1 MVLVTRLV
9 LIVWAFAINFTT
21 ITANPPPCVAPSS
34 WPSFLNSLGL
44 LPGAVYRNIRHA
56 PPKSIIQG
64 SCRPTSFDVPEFY
77 PNSAKMGI
85 GGALRAEG
93 KAPRSWWRTI
103 FEVPDFYL
111 NIAAH
116 ATKEWI
122 AEAEE
127 NLRKSPM
134 RTALEYTFRAAEVG
148 VWMVPGVIWGPAVNA
163 LGFGTAG
170 VGRGTVAA
178 AIQSMIGTVKACSFF
193 AYLQSAG
200 AGGYGATTMNTAV
213 RGVMYV
219 KQLLG
224 F

>member
-1 MVLVTRLV
+1 MVLVARLV
-9 LIVWAFAINFTT
+9 LIVWAFTIHFTT
-21 ITANPPPCVAPSS
+21 ITANPPPCVTSSS
-34 WPSFLNSLGL
+34 WPLILGL
-44 LPGAVYRNIRHA
+44 LPGSGYRDKHA
-56 PPKSIIQG
+56 LFRNIIQG
-64 SCRPTSFDVPEFY
+64 SCRPMSFDVPEFY
-77 PNSAKMGI
+77 PNGVKMGI
-85 GGALRAEG
+85 RSAFRAEG

-103 FEVPDFYL
+103 FEVPDLYL
-111 NIAAH
+111 NIAVH
-116 ATKEWI
+116 AAKEWI

-127 NLRKSPM
+127 NLYKSPM
-134 RTALEYTFRAAEVG
+134 RTALEYTFHAAKVR
-148 VWMVPGVIWGPAVNA
+148 VWMVPRVIWGPAVNA

-200 AGGYGATTMNTAV
+200 AGGYGATAINTAV

-219 KQLLG
+219 RQLLG